1 MLINLENN
9 EKIAITVIKKP
20 GRGDL
25 YEYYLEDTKI
35 GVLDTDVMEDN
46 ILMLQ
51 NTLDNELINQIKDSI
66 NKLPREEIE
75 REGQLSSEIDT
86 YMREFGK
93 RKEKVKSIS
102 VAKIDCEDRFE
113 EKNDKNAN
121 RGKNEKEDKTSSTEE
136 DITIKQSVDL
146 DERAN
151 DMHDVRKWLGLPQTV
166 DRIGVIESDQMSEL
180 KNEKGEKY
188 DNSTTRY
195 SLVAIRKDGKI
206 EPLSRYI
213 PNLEKR
219 DSAGND
225 PTKESYQVDS
235 EGRVEKDAVL
245 SEYQFGSKIIQIDNR
260 EMGRIEI
267 NIGEEARDSTETI
280 GVQLRGENT
289 FFATDTST
297 RSIIGEYEQNGED
310 TVEMNLEEAKRHPIG
325 DAKMDERD
333 VDGDLQT
340 KSHIHVGDKIFLEN
354 GKELTFDELAVRW
367 GFYNDDGSPDKE
379 HAKEMYLEEQNK
391 DIEQK
396 PEKVIEQIDEELEG
410 QMMSP
415 NQRGA

>member
-146 DERAN
+146 
-151 DMHDVRKWLGLPQTV
+151 
-166 DRIGVIESDQMSEL
+166 
-180 KNEKGEKY
+180 Y
-188 DNSTTRY
+188 
-195 SLVAIRKDGKI
+195 
-206 EPLSRYI
+206 
-213 PNLEKR
+213 
-219 DSAGND
+219 
-225 PTKESYQVDS
+225 
-235 EGRVEKDAVL
+235 
-245 SEYQFGSKIIQIDNR
+245 
-260 EMGRIEI
+260 
-267 NIGEEARDSTETI
+267 
-280 GVQLRGENT
+280 
-289 FFATDTST
+289 
-297 RSIIGEYEQNGED
+297 
-310 TVEMNLEEAKRHPIG
+310 
-325 DAKMDERD
+325 
-333 VDGDLQT
+333 
-340 KSHIHVGDKIFLEN
+340 
-354 GKELTFDELAVRW
+354 
-367 GFYNDDGSPDKE
+367 
-379 HAKEMYLEEQNK
+379 
-391 DIEQK
+391 
-396 PEKVIEQIDEELEG
+396 
-410 QMMSP
+410 
-415 NQRGA
+415 